1 MLDDVQ
7 KIDRMIE
14 TMCQLKE
21 LEKKLRIEMNSHN
34 MIMILALI
42 ASVEIPDITLMTD
55 VGHA

>member
-7 KIDRMIE
+7 KIDHMIE
-14 TMCQLKE
+14 TMCQLKK
-21 LEKKLRIEMNSHN
+21 LERKLRVEMDSYN
-34 MIMILALI
+34 MIMILSLI